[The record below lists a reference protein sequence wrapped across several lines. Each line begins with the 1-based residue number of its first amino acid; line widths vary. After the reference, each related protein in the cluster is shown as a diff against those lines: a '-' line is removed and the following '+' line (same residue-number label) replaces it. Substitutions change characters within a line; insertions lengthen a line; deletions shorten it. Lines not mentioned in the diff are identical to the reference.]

1 MLHILQLILSTCVT
15 DAGRN
20 SQPIRCLLTS
30 SMYTAQPSTT
40 MHNTQCLIQPEID
53 TRSTELPNEGATLY
67 ASDLRASALPP
78 LLLAYASASASALD
92 LPPLL
97 EAEASADASAD
108 TIQRQIYVSAHGW

>member
-1 MLHILQLILSTCVT
+1 
-15 DAGRN
+15 
-20 SQPIRCLLTS
+20 
-30 SMYTAQPSTT
+30 
-40 MHNTQCLIQPEID
+40 MHNTQCLIQPEND

-108 TIQRQIYVSAHGW
+108 TIQRQIYVSAYGCDYMMRFTVQSAEQEGFDTSMFHLVVQD